1 MFRYNSDANAFEGY
15 ANGAWGSIGGG
26 SGTFT
31 TDSFTGN
38 GSTTAFTLS
47 STPNTVLAFIEGV
60 YQNDTVYS
68 LSANV
73 ITFAT
78 APANGRVIKVMHV
91 TGSDFS
97 GVNAQLANFTG
108 NGSTTAYTLPA
119 NPNHENNIQVYFNGV
134 YQQKNTFSV
143 SGTTLTFGS
152 APANGVS
159 IEVILFGSAAIGT
172 PNANTVGV
180 TQLALSDGTNGQVL
194 TTDGNG
200 NISFT
205 SIPASYTDSDV
216 ETYLD
221 SGASTPV
228 FASGAS
234 TGGFNF
240 ATTSG

>member
-1 MFRYNSDANAFEGY
+1 MCIRDRFRYNSSTNAFEGY
-15 ANGAWGSIGGG
+15 ADGAWGSIGGG

-180 TQLALSDGTNGQVL
+180 TQLSLSDGTNGQVL
-194 TTDGNG
+194 TLMVTV
-200 NISFT
+200 IYHLLQYQQVILLSL
-205 SIPASYTDSDV
+205 IHI
-216 ETYLD
+216 
-221 SGASTPV
+221 
-228 FASGAS
+228 
-234 TGGFNF
+234 
-240 ATTSG
+240 